1 MRPASIFLLRTGR
14 RLSSRGLAHIRRC
27 DHSVSV
33 PPDSP
38 PRRMTSWQLHKLPV
52 SIGEIAAKDYPLS
65 YCSNLSS
72 SPRFPTSSI
81 KTGIRTL
88 LNHSETLRIDSL
100 PILEQTKPLKRYL
113 YFPPWTS
120 SVMSRLARTALAFV
134 LWFID
139 VNPGIDK
146 RVFYG
151 ACCIKQPRPRQLTF
165 LLTGL
170 QRFPQLCH
178 QSLIRLM

>member
-1 MRPASIFLLRTGR
+1 MYPVCPAASDWMFPPAQTLVTAVTKHKDRKIFR
-14 RLSSRGLAHIRRC
+14 IRRI
-27 DHSVSV
+27 
-33 PPDSP
+33 
-38 PRRMTSWQLHKLPV
+38 LYLP
-52 SIGEIAAKDYPLS
+52 S
-65 YCSNLSS
+65 CHNNLSS

-151 ACCIKQPRPRQLTF
+151 ACCTKSRDLVSRSN
-165 LLTGL
+165 
-170 QRFPQLCH
+170 R
-178 QSLIRLM
+178 SA